1 MTQPV
6 MTPPIMPTTPPQET
20 DHHSDTS
27 RMHLRGL
34 ILVAS
39 EIVAT
44 YWPMRTFV
52 HHNPLH
58 GLEDLHFDDAVR
70 RARQLL
76 GGRGY
81 LPNARYR
88 DYLKN
93 GRIRPAHLDAA
104 LAPLARD
111 KRATIGTRTVT
122 HAEVLR
128 AHLLH
133 GITAP
138 AEDTLEAVITR
149 HRDRAPILA
158 LAAHLAPAITL
169 PAMREWMTAG
179 MEAER
184 ATLGRSSTLAAWC
197 DRLLGADL
205 TERINREMIKWCE
218 AFLDEGHAAWP
229 MPGRERG
236 FFGAWQWLAAQER
249 SPCGIADSRRK
260 IAALPSRSDDALLDS
275 LDALG
280 IPVELWP
287 DYLSRHLTALP
298 GWAGFIK
305 WRSDQTDY
313 EWQQAYPIDL
323 LQYLAVR
330 VWYERELVQDACR
343 ESLGI
348 DGGTG
353 GNLGS
358 IFADMEARPHHYYLL
373 RERGAGHLPAA
384 YSSELD
390 RIRYTG
396 RATADRYQQLAER
409 YAATFGP
416 RHEET
421 ARLAAAWRLLTL
433 ARALEIAPSL
443 LMQTAP
449 VELRLVLDWLDG
461 FPESEHGPVWLNA
474 FEAGYREQLIDR
486 LRPQAT
492 GEAAPTETDASI
504 KSRHQA
510 QAAFCIDVRS
520 ESFRRHLEATGDYD
534 TYGFAG
540 FFSVFIRYRAL
551 GAHHDTDQFP
561 VIMKAKNSVREV
573 IRTYHSQLLSRH
585 EAGSTLLHA
594 GHALLHD
601 LKENVVTPYVAVES
615 LGWFYS
621 LPFIGKT
628 VFTAWYQAWNARLR
642 RLFVPKVATTVT
654 VDKLSRDDVDEMLAA
669 EQRSIIRRALQEEFG
684 DRHLNLSLERLEFLR
699 KKALEEPLATQHPP
713 KGSLTLEEETAFIAD
728 LRTNYRINPAD
739 AFARMERIT
748 RIGFTLAEQLFTV
761 ETALRMMGLTR
772 NFARLVLLCGHG
784 STSENN
790 PFEAALDC
798 GACGGNAGKP
808 NARVLAT
815 MANKPLVRAEL
826 AKNGIVIPQDTYFL
840 AGQHDTTTDR
850 VELFDLEEIP
860 HTHLKD
866 LLRLVRDLEEAGRR
880 NSRERCRRFPEIAA
894 DLTRSRAARETLR
907 RSGDW
912 SQVRPEW
919 GLSGNSAF
927 LIGRREL
934 SRGVDL
940 DGRVFLH
947 SYDYQGDATGRLLEI
962 VMTGPQVVGQWINM
976 EHYFSTVDPE
986 VYGSGSKI
994 YHNVVGRLGVM
1005 AGPQS
1010 DLRTGLARQTVL
1022 DGERPYHEP
1031 MRMLTIVEAP
1041 IERITQII
1049 RRHRPLQHLY
1059 HSEWVRLVALDPEEH
1074 IFYDYHPIKG
1084 WTPIPAKDTE
1094 QRSFS

>member
-1 MTQPV
+1 MTPPV
-6 MTPPIMPTTPPQET
+6 MTPATPPQERARHT
-20 DHHSDTS
+20 DTR

-34 ILVAS
+34 ILVAG

-70 RARQLL
+70 RAHRLL
-76 GGRGY
+76 GGDGY
-81 LPNARYR
+81 LPNAIYR
-88 DYLKN
+88 DYLRK
-93 GRIRPAHLDAA
+93 GRILAADLDDA
-104 LAPLARD
+104 LAPLVQD
-111 KRATIGTRTVT
+111 KRATVGARPVMQ
-122 HAEVLR
+122 ADVLR

-138 AEDTLEAVITR
+138 AEDTLGAVIAR
-149 HRDRAPILA
+149 HRDRDRIRAV
-158 LAAHLAPAITL
+158 AAHLAPAITV
-169 PAMREWMTAG
+169 PALRDHMAAVI
-179 MEAER
+179 EAER
-184 ATLGRSSTLAAWC
+184 TALGRNHTLAAWC
-197 DRLLGADL
+197 DRLLGTAV
-205 TERINREMIKWCE
+205 TERIDREMIKWCE

-236 FFGAWQWLAAQER
+236 FFGAWRWLAAQER
-249 SPCGIADSRRK
+249 SPCGIASSRRK
-260 IAALPSRSDDALLDS
+260 LAELPPRPDDALLDS

-280 IPVELWP
+280 IPEEAWP
-287 DYLSRHLTALP
+287 DFLSYHLTASP

-313 EWQQAYPIDL
+313 EWQQAHPADL

-330 VWYERELVQDACR
+330 VWYERELVQKACR

-348 DGGTG
+348 DG
-353 GNLGS
+353 NLDA
-358 IFADMEARPHHYYLL
+358 IAADLEAHPHRYYLL
-373 RERGAGHLPAA
+373 RERGDGHLPAA
-384 YSSELD
+384 YASEID
-390 RIRYTG
+390 RIRYA
-396 RATADRYQQLAER
+396 RVPAEHAQRLAER
-409 YAATFGP
+409 YAAEFGP

-421 ARLAAAWRLLTL
+421 ARLSAAWRLLTL
-433 ARALEIAPSL
+433 ARALEIDPSQ
-443 LMQTAP
+443 LMQTP
-449 VELRLVLDWLDG
+449 PEELRLPLDWLDG
-461 FPESEHGPVWLNA
+461 FPESEHGPVWLKA
-474 FEAGYREQLIDR
+474 FETGYRNRLIQTLAGAQR
-486 LRPQAT
+486 
-492 GEAAPTETDASI
+492 AAPLHDVSPPEITTDI
-504 KSRHQA
+504 KTRHQA

-520 ESFRRHLEATGDYD
+520 EPFRRQLEAVGDYE
-534 TYGFAG
+534 TFGIAG

-551 GAHHDTDQFP
+551 GVHHDTDQFP

-573 IRTYHSQLLSRH
+573 IRTYHSELLSRH

-601 LKENVVTPYVAVES
+601 LKENVVTPYVAVET

-628 VFTAWYQAWNARLR
+628 VFTAWYQAWTARLR
-642 RLFVPKVATTVT
+642 RIFVPKVATTVT
-654 VDKLSRDDVDEMLAA
+654 VDKLTREDVNEMLAA
-669 EQRSIIRRALQEEFG
+669 EQRSIIRRALQERFG

-699 KKALEEPLATQHPP
+699 KKALEEPQADRHPP
-713 KGSLTLEEETAFIAD
+713 KGSLTLEEETTFIAD

-761 ETALRMMGLTR
+761 ETALRLIGLTR

-784 STSENN
+784 STSDNN

-808 NARVLAT
+808 NARVLAS
-815 MANKPLVRAEL
+815 MANRPLVRAEL
-826 AKNGIVIPQDTYFL
+826 AKNGLVIPQDTYFL

-880 NSRERCRRFPEIAA
+880 NSRERCRRFPEIGV
-894 DLTRSRAARETLR
+894 DLSRAKAARETLR

-927 LIGRREL
+927 LIGRRDL

-940 DGRVFLH
+940 EGRVFLH
-947 SYDYQGDATGRLLEI
+947 SYDYREDATGRLLEI
-962 VMTGPQVVGQWINM
+962 IMTGPQVVGQWINM

-1041 IERITQII
+1041 RERINQII

-1059 HSEWVRLVALDPEEH
+1059 HSEWVRLVALDPEEQ
-1074 IFYDYHPIKG
+1074 IYYDYHPIRG
-1084 WTPIPAKDTE
+1084 WTPIP
-1094 QRSFS
+1094 